1 VVPAAVVRSR
11 RGQHPTYLKE
21 VLVMK
26 VRRTITVREWE
37 RVLVYRDG
45 RLEQTLPG
53 GRHRLWRRRRELVR
67 LDVRPVTTVVPGQDV
82 LTADGLAVKVSLVVR
97 SRVADPR
104 AAHEA
109 AQEPWAEL
117 YTAVQVALRTEVG
130 ARTLEDLL
138 AGRDGLGEAVRA
150 AASPAAAAVGRAL
163 ERVDV
168 RDVMVPA
175 ELRQATLRV
184 VTARQEGLA
193 ALERAR
199 GETAALRS
207 LANAARLAQDTP
219 ALLALR
225 TLRAVETG
233 GATVVLRSDQP
244 Q

>member
-1 VVPAAVVRSR
+1 MRVV
-11 RGQHPTYLKE
+11 
-21 VLVMK
+21 
-26 VRRTITVREWE
+26 VREWE
-37 RVLVYRDG
+37 SVLVYRDG
-45 RLEQTLPG
+45 RLEKALPQ
-53 GRHRLWRRRRELVR
+53 GRHRIWLRRRELVR
-67 LDVRPVTTVVPGQDV
+67 FDLRPGATVVPGQEL
-82 LTADGLAVKVSLVVR
+82 LTADGLSVRVSLVARVR
-97 SRVADPR
+97 VTDPQ

-109 AQEPWAEL
+109 VQDPWAEL
-117 YTAVQVALRTEVG
+117 YTAVQVALRTEVA

-138 AGRDGLGEAVRA
+138 GGRDGLGELVRA
-150 AASPAAAAVGRAL
+150 AAAPAVEAIGRAL

-233 GATVVLRSDQP
+233 NATVVLRQDAQP

>member
-1 VVPAAVVRSR
+1 
-11 RGQHPTYLKE
+11 
-21 VLVMK
+21 MK
-26 VRRTITVREWE
+26 VVVREWE

-45 RLEQTLPG
+45 RLEKALPQ
-53 GRHRLWRRRRELVR
+53 GRHRLRRRRRELVR
-67 LDVRPVTTVVPGQDV
+67 LDLRPGTFVVPGQDV
-82 LTADGLAVKVSLVVR
+82 LTADGLAVKISLVAR
-97 SRVADPR
+97 NRVADPR
-104 AAHEA
+104 VAHEA
-109 AQEPWAEL
+109 AQEPWTDL
-117 YTAVQVALRTEVG
+117 YTAIQVALRTEV
-130 ARTLEDLL
+130 ASRTLEELL
-138 AGRDGLGEAVRA
+138 DGRDGLGEAVRVA
-150 AASPAAAAVGRAL
+150 AAPAVEAVGRAL

-207 LANAARLAQDTP
+207 LANAARLAQDVP

-233 GATVVLRSDQP
+233 GATVVLRQD
-244 Q
+244 

>member
-1 VVPAAVVRSR
+1 
-11 RGQHPTYLKE
+11 
-21 VLVMK
+21 MK
-26 VRRTITVREWE
+26 VVVREWE
-37 RVLVYRDG
+37 SVLVYRDG
-45 RLEQTLPG
+45 RLEKALPQ
-53 GRHRLWRRRRELVR
+53 GRHRVRPRRRELAR
-67 LDVRPVTTVVPGQDV
+67 FDLRPQLTVVPGQEL
-82 LTADGLAVKVSLVVR
+82 LTADGLSARVSLVVR
-97 SRVADPR
+97 TRVVDPR
-104 AAHEA
+104 AAHEVTQDA
-109 AQEPWAEL
+109 WGEL
-117 YTAVQVALRTEVG
+117 YTAVQVALRTEVA
-130 ARTLEDLL
+130 ARTLEELL
-138 AGRDGLGEAVRA
+138 AARDGLGPAVA
-150 AASPAAAAVGRAL
+150 ALAAPTAVALGREL

-175 ELRQATLRV
+175 ELRQAALRV

-233 GATVVLRSDQP
+233 GATVVLRQDQP